1 MPQKTDSADILNGA
15 WMKLTISVFPEHDPR
30 DSWRRT
36 KKPHTKRSRT
46 TTLVCTTHRTI
57 KMFRR
62 WPTVRFHE
70 ASKRVSFGRRTK
82 RNWWIF
88 GVSLKFPQMI
98 ARTRERRKKGIEVD
112 SKDIL
117 TTTYIGNPLKLR
129 R

>member
-1 MPQKTDSADILNGA
+1 
-15 WMKLTISVFPEHDPR
+15 
-30 DSWRRT
+30 
-36 KKPHTKRSRT
+36 
-46 TTLVCTTHRTI
+46 
-57 KMFRR
+57 MFRR

-70 ASKRVSFGRRTK
+70 ASKRVSFGRRTR

-98 ARTRERRKKGIEVD
+98 ARTRERRKKGIEGD
-112 SKDIL
+112 SKDTL